1 MLKTILVPV
10 DGSGYANRAV
20 DYASDLASRYGAKII
35 LLHAMAPSTRHRFE
49 QPPDEIRQYIA
60 AEHLEGAVDIY
71 PVVEKIF
78 ARADARAAEEIL
90 KKGAARAKDA
100 GAKEIAR
107 ESREGSPAEVILD
120 AVKSF
125 DVDTVVMGSRG
136 FSEMKGLL
144 VGSVSLKILHHTEVP
159 VTIVR

>member
-1 MLKTILVPV
+1 V
-10 DGSGYANRAV
+10 
-20 DYASDLASRYGAKII
+20 
-35 LLHAMAPSTRHRFE
+35 
-49 QPPDEIRQYIA
+49 
-60 AEHLEGAVDIY
+60 
-71 PVVEKIF
+71 
-78 ARADARAAEEIL
+78 
-90 KKGAARAKDA
+90 
-100 GAKEIAR
+100 R

-125 DVDTVVMGSRG
+125 DVDTIVMGSRG

>member
-1 MLKTILVPV
+1 MRI
-10 DGSGYANRAV
+10 S
-20 DYASDLASRYGAKII
+20 
-35 LLHAMAPSTRHRFE
+35 
-49 QPPDEIRQYIA
+49 PPGFSLWRMTCQTS
-60 AEHLEGAVDIY
+60 
-71 PVVEKIF
+71 
-78 ARADARAAEEIL
+78 
-90 KKGAARAKDA
+90 AKDA

-136 FSEMKGLL
+136 FSEVKGLL
-144 VGSVSLKILHHTEVP
+144 VGSVSLKILHDAEVP

>member
-10 DGSGYANRAV
+10 DGSGYANRAI
-20 DYASDLASRYGAKII
+20 DYASDLASKYDAKVV
-35 LLHAMAPSTRHRFE
+35 LLHAINYPSGRLPDDLHKYAVSE
-49 QPPDEIRQYIA
+49 HLDEPDEVA
-60 AEHLEGAVDIY
+60 A
-71 PVVEKIF
+71 VVEKLLET
-78 ARADARAAEEIL
+78 AEE
-90 KKGAARAKDA
+90 RAKDA

-136 FSEMKGLL
+136 FSELKGLL